1 MSKQS
6 NALKVTT
13 YRRRIKQ
20 SLVKAFG
27 DKCYLCGSEFNSWIF
42 ELHHIDPS
50 TKLFAI
56 AGEGI
61 TRSKDKCA
69 LEAKKCVMLCANCH
83 RELEHG
89 GRTYKLVSNFDIEVF
104 YNTMSELTGES
115 ERLRKA
121 ERLAVKKSLAKKGS
135 PLKPDRDTLKALIRD
150 TPFTQ
155 IGNMFGVSDNA
166 IRLWATSYG
175 LPSKVSDITS
185 LSDSE
190 WDCC

>member
-1 MSKQS
+1 MSKRS
-6 NALKVTT
+6 NVLKVTA

-20 SLVKAFG
+20 ALVKAFG
-27 DKCYLCGSEFNSWIF
+27 DKCYLCESEFNSWIYEF
-42 ELHHIDPS
+42 HHIDPS

-56 AGEGI
+56 SGDGI

-69 LEAKKCVMLCANCH
+69 LEAKKCMMLCANCH

-89 GRTYKLVSNFDIEVF
+89 DSTYNLVSNFDIEVF
-104 YNTMSELTGES
+104 YNTISELNGES

-121 ERLAVKKSLAKKGS
+121 ERLVVKKSLAKKNS
-135 PLKPDRDTLKALIRD
+135 PLKPDRATLKALIRD

-155 IGNMFGVSDNA
+155 IGNIFGVSDNA
-166 IRLWATSYG
+166 IRRWATSYE

-190 WDCC
+190 WEHC